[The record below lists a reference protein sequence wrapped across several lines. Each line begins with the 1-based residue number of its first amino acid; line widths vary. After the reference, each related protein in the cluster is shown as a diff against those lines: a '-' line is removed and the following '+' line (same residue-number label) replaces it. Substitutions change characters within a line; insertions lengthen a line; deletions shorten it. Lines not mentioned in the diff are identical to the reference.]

1 MTTIVVVIF
10 CLVYLGMILGGLPL
24 LSLDRTGIALLGAIA
39 LLALRDLTLQDA
51 AEAVHLPTIILL
63 FAFMVVSAQLRLS
76 GFYARVTVRL
86 AALALSPAILLGV
99 LIATVAA
106 LSAVFSNDIVCLA
119 VAPVLIDACRERRLR
134 PLPYLL
140 ALACAANIGSAAT
153 LIGNPQNMLIGET
166 LRLSFSGYLAEAA
179 VPVVLGLLA
188 TWAFISWQTH
198 GKWEHAGQANDR
210 SHERRGETIPFD
222 RWQTAKGL
230 TVASVLF
237 VAFLFAPWPR
247 EIVALTGAGV
257 LLLSRKLHSRHML
270 GLVDWQ
276 LLILFIGLFVVN
288 HALQQTGLPD
298 RIVDDLAQSGIHLQD
313 PATLFVV
320 TFFLGNIV
328 SNVPA
333 VMLLLPVATHAMAG
347 PVLALSSTLS
357 GNLLLVGS
365 IANLI
370 VADAAE
376 RHGIN
381 IDWKRH
387 ARTGI
392 PIALITLAIAGAWLW
407 LRLRV

>member
-1 MTTIVVVIF
+1 V
-10 CLVYLGMILGGLPL
+10 LVDVCRRRGL
-24 LSLDRTGIALLGAIA
+24 
-39 LLALRDLTLQDA
+39 
-51 AEAVHLPTIILL
+51 H
-63 FAFMVVSAQLRLS
+63 
-76 GFYARVTVRL
+76 
-86 AALALSPAILLGV
+86 
-99 LIATVAA
+99 
-106 LSAVFSNDIVCLA
+106 
-119 VAPVLIDACRERRLR
+119 PV
-134 PLPYLL
+134 PYLL

-153 LIGNPQNMLIGET
+153 LIGNPQNMLIGEK
-166 LRLSFSGYLAEAA
+166 LQLSFYGYLAEAA
-179 VPVVLGLLA
+179 VPVMLGLLL
-188 TWAFISWQTH
+188 TWAFIAWHTRGGWQATSDSAPA
-198 GKWEHAGQANDR
+198 AGAEAKR
-210 SHERRGETIPFD
+210 SEDEAFD

-230 TVASVLF
+230 TVATVIF
-237 VAFLFAPWPR
+237 FCFLFAPWPR
-247 EIVALTGAGV
+247 EVVALTGAGV
-257 LLLSRKLHSRHML
+257 LLLSRKLHSQHML